1 MALGAME
8 AFAAADLA
16 LPADMGVM
24 GFDDLLAGRFS
35 RPALTTI
42 APDPAEAGA
51 ALVEAV
57 LDDSDAKARKR
68 VPVSLIKRGSTARC

>member
-1 MALGAME
+1 
-8 AFAAADLA
+8 
-16 LPADMGVM
+16 MGVM

-57 LDDSDAKARKR
+57 LGGADEAARRR
-68 VPVSLIKRGSTARC
+68 VPVKLIARGSTARA